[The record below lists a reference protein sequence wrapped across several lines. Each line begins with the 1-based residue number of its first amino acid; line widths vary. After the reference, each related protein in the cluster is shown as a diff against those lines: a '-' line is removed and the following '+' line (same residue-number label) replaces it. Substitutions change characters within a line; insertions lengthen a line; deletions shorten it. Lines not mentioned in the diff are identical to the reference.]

1 MGKKT
6 KIQPKQLIHDDIWD
20 SATIQLCKN
29 GIAVSTISVTQDDL
43 QKLVVAQALNHKLS
57 LGVMLEDMLQTVID
71 ETELK
76 YAKSIS

>member
-6 KIQPKQLIHDDIWD
+6 KIQQKQLIHDDIWD

-29 GIAVSTISVTQDDL
+29 DIAVSTISVKQEDL
-43 QKLVVAQALNHKLS
+43 QKLVVAQSLNHKLS
-57 LGVMLEDMLQTVID
+57 LGTMLEDMLQTVID